1 MRLCLKRYGFLVCM
15 SFVLCALVACGGR
28 DGESGY
34 VVEQAAWGYSGPNG
48 PEQWASLAPENAPC
62 AEGVQQSPVDLTGY
76 ERASAPALSF
86 SYDGGV
92 SGAALVRGSIVV
104 SFGPASSLTLG
115 GRHHDL
121 RSAHAHAPAEHRV
134 DGEEFAA
141 ELHVLHEDES
151 GALLAVGVL
160 YRLGAPS
167 PVLQAMIDGFGR
179 RRGVGIPAPSG
190 WLRSELL
197 RLLHLPRFQD
207 DSTVPG
213 AGGVG
218 GHAGRRN
225 GVAGADRRASGAE
238 RRAEQQAGPA
248 AAGRRIVL
256 VGGGG

>member
-1 MRLCLKRYGFLVCM
+1 M

-48 PEQWASLAPENAPC
+48 PEHRASLAPENAPC

-104 SFGPASSLTLG
+104 SFGPDGSLTLG
-115 GRHHDL
+115 GRRHDL

-167 PVLQAMIDGFGR
+167 PVLQAMIDAVSGGGEASGF
-179 RRGVGIPAPSG
+179 PLTAADFAPRSSG
-190 WLRSELL
+190 FYTYAGSKTTPPCQEPVEWVVMQDAGTVSREQVDALMALSGGPNNRPVQPLR
-197 RLLHLPRFQD
+197 
-207 DSTVPG
+207 
-213 AGGVG
+213 
-218 GHAGRRN
+218 
-225 GVAGADRRASGAE
+225 DRRIA
-238 RRAEQQAGPA
+238 
-248 AAGRRIVL
+248 L
-256 VGGGG
+256 VGGGRLLGIV